1 MQYKKRMKK
10 TLLLILLFVIFSCKM
25 TKNNGKILTEN
36 SNEIQIEFN
45 KNIETIGIIL
55 NLSFVGDFILE
66 RSRKGRNYEFIRL
79 VRKEFEKYKNHKAV
93 KEFNNIKDNKLAIF
107 GHYYY
112 GLTFS
117 ELPEMKQFY
126 PRFDE
131 FYSNKNLDRKEIDSI
146 LSNFDKSVREFYVD
160 AELDKFFIKNKDI
173 YATVIKETQN
183 ALPKNIISTME
194 KYFKNYKNEYVIVP
208 SLTIPV
214 GWNFGPKMEFE
225 NKKIFYYVAGPAD
238 DMNPIRN
245 SFKEIV
251 QTDSLGFENS
261 KYYREL
267 AIHEF
272 GHSFVRFIDNNKN
285 KELWQS
291 LSYLNN
297 KELKNNFK
305 KIGGGT
311 EWSTIFEEHLVR
323 ANEIMIWRELG
334 NNKMAN
340 EKLEYEYGKEGILYI
355 KEFVNSL
362 ENYRINKGK
371 YHNFEEYFPKLISDL
386 KKNIK
391 NQ

>member
-1 MQYKKRMKK
+1 MKK
-10 TLLLILLFVIFSCKM
+10 TLLLILLSVIFSCKT
-25 TKNNGKILTEN
+25 TKNNDEILSKN
-36 SNEIQIEFN
+36 SNEIKIEFN

-55 NLSFVGDFILE
+55 DLSFVGDFILE
-66 RSRKGRNYEFIRL
+66 HSRKGRNYEFIRL
-79 VRKEFEKYKNHKAV
+79 VRKEFEEYKNHKAI
-93 KEFNNIKDNKLAIF
+93 KEFNIIKDNKLAIF

-126 PRFDE
+126 PKFDE
-131 FYSNKNLDRKEIDSI
+131 FYNNKSLSRKKTDSI
-146 LSNFDKSVREFYVD
+146 LSNFDKSVQEFYVD
-160 AELDKFFIKNKDI
+160 AELEKFFAKNKSV
-173 YATVIKETQN
+173 YSTVITETQN
-183 ALPKNIISTME
+183 AIPKNIISAME
-194 KYFKNYKNEYVIVP
+194 KYFNNYKSEYIIVP

-225 NKKIFYYVAGPAD
+225 NKTIFYYVTGPAD
-238 DMNPIRN
+238 DMKPIRN
-245 SFKEIV
+245 SFKEII

-272 GHSFVRFIDNNKN
+272 GHSFVRFIDYNKN

-305 KIGGGT
+305 KIGEGT
-311 EWSTIFEEHLVR
+311 EWNTIFEEHLVR
-323 ANEIMIWRELG
+323 ANEIMIWREMG

-340 EKLEYEYGKEGILYI
+340 EKLEYEYNKEGVLYI
-355 KEFVNSL
+355 REFVKSL
-362 ENYRINKGK
+362 EKYRINKGN
-371 YHNFEEYFPKLISDL
+371 YENFEAYFPKLISDL
-386 KKNIK
+386 NEIENGK
-391 NQ
+391 